1 MTKAER
7 EGFEPPIPK
16 RYTAFRVQRIQPDSA
31 ISPNNVLNYREEIII
46 SLTKSQR
53 AELTEYLETILDLYS
68 EDEYEE
74 MVENIVY
81 HYCKRK
87 YNIEKEESVK
97 AFYEIVEELK

>member
-1 MTKAER
+1 M
-7 EGFEPPIPK
+7 
-16 RYTAFRVQRIQPDSA
+16 
-31 ISPNNVLNYREEIII
+31 LNYREEIII

>member
-1 MTKAER
+1 M
-7 EGFEPPIPK
+7 
-16 RYTAFRVQRIQPDSA
+16 
-31 ISPNNVLNYREEIII
+31 
-46 SLTKSQR
+46 SLTESQR

-97 AFYEIVEELK
+97 AFYEIVEELKL